1 MTAVRPKASVVPFT
15 HTASGTGVLQRVVV
29 GGDAGHTF
37 EVDTY
42 PAFGGRDS
50 SPSPLSYVLAALS
63 SCNQVTGSV
72 VARELG
78 ITLGEWRFEVRGDL
92 DTAVMVQ
99 GAEGNA
105 NFDAVTITVTVE
117 TDADEA
123 TFARLAE
130 ETERR
135 CPVTQLFRRSGLSYT
150 SDWNRSALA
159 A

>member
-1 MTAVRPKASVVPFT
+1 MTTVRPKASVVPFT

-29 GGDAGHTF
+29 GGDAGHEF

-72 VARELG
+72 VAKELG
-78 ITLGEWRFEVRGDL
+78 ITLGAWSFDVRGDL

-99 GAEGNA
+99 GAEGDA
-105 NFDAVTITVTVE
+105 NFDAVTVTVSVE

-123 TFARLAE
+123 TFERLAA

-135 CPVTQLFRRSGLSYT
+135 CPVTQLFRRSGLEYSST
-150 SDWNRSALA
+150 WSRSVLA

>member
-1 MTAVRPKASVVPFT
+1 MTTVRPKASVVPFT

-29 GGDAGHTF
+29 GGDAGHEF

-72 VARELG
+72 VAKELG
-78 ITLGEWRFEVRGDL
+78 ITLGEWTFDVRGDL

-99 GAEGNA
+99 GAEGDA
-105 NFDAVTITVTVE
+105 NFDAVTVTVSVA
-117 TDADEA
+117 TDADDA
-123 TFARLAE
+123 TFERFAA

-135 CPVTQLFRRSGLSYT
+135 CPVTQLFRRSGLEYSST
-150 SDWNRSALA
+150 WSRSALA

>member
-1 MTAVRPKASVVPFT
+1 MTTVRPKASVVPFT

-42 PAFGGRDS
+42 PAFGGRDA

-72 VARELG
+72 VAKELG
-78 ITLGEWRFEVRGDL
+78 VALGAWSFDVRGDL
-92 DTAVMVQ
+92 DTAVMVR
-99 GAEGNA
+99 GADGDA
-105 NFDAVTITVTVE
+105 NFDAVTVTVSVE

-123 TFARLAE
+123 TFERLAA

-135 CPVTQLFRRSGLSYT
+135 CPVTQLFRRSGLEYT
-150 SDWNRSALA
+150 STWNRSALPA
-159 A
+159 

>member
-1 MTAVRPKASVVPFT
+1 MTTTRPKASVVPFT
-15 HTASGTGVLQRVVV
+15 HTAEGTGVLQRVVV

-72 VARELG
+72 VAKELG
-78 ITLGEWRFEVRGDL
+78 ITLGAWSFEVRGDL
-92 DTAVMVQ
+92 DTAVMVS
-99 GAEGNA
+99 GADGNA
-105 NFDAVTITVTVE
+105 NFDSVTVTVAVE
-117 TDADEA
+117 TDADEQ
-123 TFARLAE
+123 TFARFAE

-135 CPVTQLFRRSGLSYT
+135 CPVTQLFRRSGLTYT
-150 SDWNRSALA
+150 SDWTRRPVA